1 MVASVVSIASPYAD
15 LIECANEKPC
25 LAHGNSPTYMQAIM
39 HKRFFT
45 AFALFLSAC
54 TGMGQDGRGYPSLAK
69 RPVESARVGGEVPN
83 DVQDQ
88 GTETPAAPADSDL
101 MQQLATLS
109 SQADKG
115 KTAFDALYPTA
126 ADHVHAAAGAAVSSE
141 AWVVAHVDLS
151 ALEQARYDSVYAL
164 ASLDTLYAER
174 AKALAEGKVQGGV
187 TEILAARKAALAVVD
202 AQNDRVDQLRAA
214 LTTP

>member
-1 MVASVVSIASPYAD
+1 
-15 LIECANEKPC
+15 
-25 LAHGNSPTYMQAIM
+25 M

-88 GTETPAAPADSDL
+88 GTEAPAAAADPAL
-101 MQQLATLS
+101 IQKLAILS
-109 SQADKG
+109 SQADMG
-115 KTAFDALYPTA
+115 KTAFDALYPAA
-126 ADHVHAAAGAAVSSE
+126 ADHVRAAVGAAVSSE

-187 TEILAARKAALAVVD
+187 TEILAARKIALATVD
-202 AQNDRVDQLRAA
+202 AQNDKVDELKAV
-214 LTTP
+214 LKEP